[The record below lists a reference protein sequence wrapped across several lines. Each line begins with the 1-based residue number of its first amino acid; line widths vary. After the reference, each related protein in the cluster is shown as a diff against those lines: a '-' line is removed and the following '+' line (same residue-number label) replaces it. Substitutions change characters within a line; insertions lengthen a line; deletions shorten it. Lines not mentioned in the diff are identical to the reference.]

1 MRFLLA
7 LSLAASSASALQ
19 LVASLRP
26 APTSVSTSSISM
38 RARFDDAEDRRLSK
52 GGSGGRF
59 GKTAPK
65 KNRALGVSGM
75 DKYTQSDIRQK
86 KLALDKVSAHAFHE
100 PAMQNNG
107 PSLRYSAHQSNPVA
121 IQCTFGVFQ
130 KQAVIITN
138 NQS

>member
-1 MRFLLA
+1 MRWLLA

-86 KLALDKVSAHAFHE
+86 KLDAYVNNDLE
-100 PAMQNNG
+100 PTDGTISKIIAG
-107 PSLRYSAHQSNPVA
+107 FLPHPNP
-121 IQCTFGVFQ
+121 TL
-130 KQAVIITN
+130 TPP
-138 NQS
+138 